1 VPEEDYPRT
10 LFEFENR
17 FAEEEACFKYLES
30 LRWPEGFLCPQCG
43 SLEAWKMTRGLWL
56 CSQCRKQVSI
66 LAGTAFQDSHLQI
79 QTWFRAMWHICS
91 QKNGMSALGLQRVL
105 GLGSYRSAWLMLH
118 KLRRAM
124 VRPHREKLQ
133 GVVEVDETYWGA
145 AETGV
150 TTGRQIV
157 SKALI
162 IIAAEVSGRGI
173 GRIRMQKIPSFDRK
187 SLHNFIQESIEE
199 GSTVCTDGLNSYREL
214 SGYKH
219 DRKIQRKQQKG
230 QVLLSRAHLAIS
242 LFKRWMLG
250 TLQGGVPHK
259 YLEDYLNEFVFRFN
273 RRKSASRGKLFLRL
287 AQQATQ
293 IDPVPYKIISQTRQI
308 VVG

>member
-1 VPEEDYPRT
+1 MAEEDYPKT
-10 LFEFENR
+10 LFEFEKR
-17 FAEEEACFKYLES
+17 FSGEEACFKYLET
-30 LRWPEGFLCPQCG
+30 LRWPDGFVCPHCG
-43 SLEAWKMTRGLWL
+43 CAEAWRMSRGLWL
-56 CSQCRKQVSI
+56 CGQCRKQVSI
-66 LAGTAFQDSHLQI
+66 LVGTVFQDTHLPI

-133 GVVEVDETYWGA
+133 GIVEVDETYWGA

-150 TTGRQIV
+150 VTGRQIV
-157 SKALI
+157 SKALL
-162 IIAAEVSGRGI
+162 IIAAEVSGKGI
-173 GRIRMQKIPSFDRK
+173 GRSRMQKIPSFDRK

-199 GSTVCTDGLNSYREL
+199 GSTVCTDGLHSYREL

-219 DRKIQRKQQKG
+219 DRKVQKKQEKG
-230 QVLLSRAHLAIS
+230 KVLLSRAHLAIS

-287 AQQATQ
+287 AQQATH
-293 IDPVPYKIISQTRQI
+293 IDPVPYKIISETRRI

>member
-1 VPEEDYPRT
+1 
-10 LFEFENR
+10 
-17 FAEEEACFKYLES
+17 
-30 LRWPEGFLCPQCG
+30 
-43 SLEAWKMTRGLWL
+43 
-56 CSQCRKQVSI
+56 
-66 LAGTAFQDSHLQI
+66 
-79 QTWFRAMWHICS
+79 
-91 QKNGMSALGLQRVL
+91 
-105 GLGSYRSAWLMLH
+105 
-118 KLRRAM
+118 M

-133 GVVEVDETYWGA
+133 GIVEVDETYWGA

-157 SKALI
+157 SKALL
-162 IIAAEVSGRGI
+162 IIAAEVSGKGI

-199 GSTVCTDGLNSYREL
+199 GSTVCTDGLHSYREL
-214 SGYKH
+214 SGYRH
-219 DRKIQRKQQKG
+219 DRKVQKKQEKG
-230 QVLLSRAHLAIS
+230 KVLLSRAHLAIS

-287 AQQATQ
+287 AQQATH
-293 IDPVPYKIISQTRQI
+293 IDPVPYKIISETRRI